1 MNISNRYLTN
11 DINMEESS
19 GRNSSKTLNKSSN
32 LNSEK
37 KVQNEERKF
46 HKREERLA
54 IISVNSFEADREE
67 EAHRK
72 SLSKSNFF

>member
-1 MNISNRYLTN
+1 
-11 DINMEESS
+11 MEESS
-19 GRNSSKTLNKSSN
+19 GQNSSKTLSKSSN

-37 KVQNEERKF
+37 QVQNEERKF

-67 EAHRK
+67 EAHGK